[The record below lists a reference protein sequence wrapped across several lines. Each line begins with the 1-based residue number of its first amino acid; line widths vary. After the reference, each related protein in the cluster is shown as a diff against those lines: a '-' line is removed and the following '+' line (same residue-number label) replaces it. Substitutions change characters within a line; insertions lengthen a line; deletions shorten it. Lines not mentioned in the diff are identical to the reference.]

1 MFGSSANCFGSKTSD
16 LDCCL
21 TVNGIDNAVEAGFQS
36 EKGEKEVTTIA
47 ALMASDP
54 NYSECLVNT
63 LDNDILPQITAFY
76 Y

>member
-1 MFGSSANCFGSKTSD
+1 M
-16 LDCCL
+16 
-21 TVNGIDNAVEAGFQS
+21 NGIDNAVEAGFQS